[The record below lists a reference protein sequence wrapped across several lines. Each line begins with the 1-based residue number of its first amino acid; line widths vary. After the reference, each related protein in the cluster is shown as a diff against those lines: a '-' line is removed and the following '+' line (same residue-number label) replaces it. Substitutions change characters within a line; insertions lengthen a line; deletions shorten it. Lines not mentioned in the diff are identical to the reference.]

1 MVLNEPVYPF
11 IFSESAVTN
20 LDVAVF
26 GGCQQWWFTLY
37 NQADVLQLLSHIF
50 GTSSFFRIR
59 CNQSLGRLKDD
70 RHGRLLRQTSSTCP
84 PEFQP

>member
-37 NQADVLQLLSHIF
+37 NQADVLQLLSHII
-50 GTSSFFRIR
+50 GTSSVFRIR